1 MGFNLMPVKS
11 LNATHHGALPLSE
24 EEVKN
29 SVSFCAA
36 GMSVKKKIFWGFS
49 LTSPAKMQTISGSL
63 QINRLSVESVKSFS
77 YGY

>member
-36 GMSVKKKIFWGFS
+36 GMSVKKKNLLGIFSDQSSQISNYFKQPTDKQTFS
-49 LTSPAKMQTISGSL
+49 RKC
-63 QINRLSVESVKSFS
+63 
-77 YGY
+77 